1 MSIVILP
8 PEGSIFFSWA
18 QKEIETWYLRKMSFS
33 SYMLKPYIVSPTR
46 WTWVW
51 ASSGSWWRT
60 RKAGLLQSIGSQR
73 VGHDW
78 ATELIYCSLKAKI
91 RISIH
96 LRENF
101 VSRFQGQ
108 FYFLYGDWKRKIKAG
123 SFLCMWSWDSYFL
136 DNSWGF
142 PGVGKSEENE
152 DGAFG

>member
-33 SYMLKPYIVSPTR
+33 SYMLKPYIVSLTR

-60 RKAGLLQSIGSQR
+60 RKPGLLQSIGSQR

-78 ATELIYCSLKAKI
+78 YNCSLKAKKK
-91 RISIH
+91 SF
-96 LRENF
+96 LSSQGKF
-101 VSRFQGQ
+101 CFQVSREILFP
-108 FYFLYGDWKRKIKAG
+108 LWRLKRKIKAG
-123 SFLCMWSWDSYFL
+123 SFLCIWSWDSYFL

-142 PGVGKSEENE
+142 SGVGKSEENE